1 VTLWEEKFLTVRT
14 ARQTDLQ
21 ALASFRCSTG
31 PVWEQEVEDQIRG
44 PLPHRYIGNEDPEFD
59 PRLLVCTGPDEELL
73 AVAAHHIETVPV
85 RRDGELV
92 DLRPTYIEV
101 IAVALAARNTT
112 VNIDEE
118 PAISMGTFM
127 FDAAITDVRQRPNR
141 DPYVFARVDP
151 RHKIS
156 LRFCDRVGLVLE
168 RPNEHPDY
176 IQRWGDL

>member
-1 VTLWEEKFLTVRT
+1 VSIWEEKFLTVRT
-14 ARQTDLQ
+14 ARPADLQ

-31 PVWEQEVEDQIRG
+31 PDWEQEVEKQVRG
-44 PLPHRYIGNEDPEFD
+44 PLPRRYLTHNDLDLD
-59 PRLLVCTGPDEELL
+59 PRLLLCTGPDGEIL
-73 AVAAHHIETVPV
+73 AVAAHRVEPVPV
-85 RRDGELV
+85 FRDGKLV

-101 IAVALAARNTT
+101 IAVALSARRTT
-112 VNIDEE
+112 VTVDDG
-118 PAISMGTFM
+118 PPISMGEFM
-127 FDAAITDVRQRPNR
+127 FEAVITDVRQRPNR